1 MDDLEFERLLKT
13 TRLKLDDT
21 ERAAI
26 QKDIEEVI
34 GYFEKIGEIDTEG
47 EEKAYHPIKVD
58 ARLRED
64 SVSKFADVDMLKRQ
78 SKLHDGYII
87 GPKL

>member
-1 MDDLEFERLLKT
+1 MNDFEFERLLKI
-13 TRLKLDDT
+13 TRLRLDDL
-21 ERAAI
+21 EKREI

-34 GYFEKIGEIDTEG
+34 GYFESISEINTEG

-64 SVSKFADVDMLKRQ
+64 KVSEFKSVEMLKRQ
-78 SKLHDGYII
+78 SKLQDGYII

>member
-1 MDDLEFERLLKT
+1 MDNLEFERLLKT
-13 TRLKLDDT
+13 TRLKLD
-21 ERAAI
+21 EKEKIAI

-34 GYFEKIGEIDTEG
+34 GYFEKISEIDTEG

-58 ARLRED
+58 PRFRED
-64 SVSKFADVDMLKRQ
+64 SVSRFADVDMLKRQ
-78 SKLHDGYII
+78 SKLQDGYII